1 MPVNKYSFIR
11 YRALD
16 KCLRDHSHR
25 YYISDLVD
33 ACNAALDSYNGA
45 SVSERQVR
53 ADMAFMQREAGGGAP
68 IEKLMDGH
76 RAYYR
81 YSDPDYSILNLPMS
95 QGEFNQLSSTIQM
108 LGRFKGLPDNSWME
122 ATLYRLQS
130 TFNIDNT
137 NPSWVRFS
145 QNEELEGL
153 RHFSRLF
160 EAISKCI
167 VLRID
172 YHKFGS
178 DSWSREIHPYQLRQ
192 YNNRWFLVGYE
203 ENQSKGLPLV
213 VLPLDRIDTIQE
225 CEDKEF
231 KPFVGDIEKP
241 FEDIVGVSLM
251 FGVSRVHILIRAYRP
266 TADYIKTKPIHHS
279 QQIKDVTDE
288 YIDFSLD
295 LIPNYEFETI
305 MLTYADNCEILE
317 PSTLREKISER
328 AALIEKMQKNCISS
342 KE

>member
-1 MPVNKYSFIR
+1 MPINKYSFIR

-16 KCLRDHSHR
+16 KCLRDQRRR
-25 YYISDLVD
+25 YYMSDLVD
-33 ACNAALDSYNGA
+33 ACNAALENYNGS

-53 ADMAFMQREAGGGAP
+53 SDMAFMQREAGGNAP
-68 IEKLMDGH
+68 IERCMDGH

-81 YSDPDYSILNLPMS
+81 YSDPDFSILNLPMS
-95 QGEFNQLSSTIQM
+95 QEEFDQLSSTIQM

-137 NPSWVRFS
+137 SPSWVRFS
-145 QNEELEGL
+145 QNEDLEGL
-153 RHFSRLF
+153 RHFSRLYD
-160 EAISKCI
+160 AISQRT
-167 VLRID
+167 VLKIE
-172 YHKFGS
+172 YHKFGTE
-178 DSWSREIHPYQLRQ
+178 SWTRVIHPYQLRQ

-225 CEDKEF
+225 CADKDF
-231 KPFVGDIEKP
+231 KPFSGDIEKP

-251 FGVSRVHILIRAYRP
+251 FGNTRVHIIIRAYRP

-279 QQIKDVTDE
+279 QQILDITDDH
-288 YIDFSLD
+288 IDFSLD
-295 LIPNYEFETI
+295 LIPNYEFETL

-328 AALIEKMQKNCISS
+328 AALIEKMQKKCISL

>member
-1 MPVNKYSFIR
+1 MTQ
-11 YRALD
+11 D
-16 KCLRDHSHR
+16 
-25 YYISDLVD
+25 
-33 ACNAALDSYNGA
+33 
-45 SVSERQVR
+45 
-53 ADMAFMQREAGGGAP
+53 
-68 IEKLMDGH
+68 
-76 RAYYR
+76 
-81 YSDPDYSILNLPMS
+81 
-95 QGEFNQLSSTIQM
+95 EFTQLSSTIQM

-153 RHFSRLF
+153 RYFSRLF
-160 EAISKCI
+160 EAISKGI

-172 YHKFGS
+172 YHKFGT

-213 VLPLDRIDTIQE
+213 VLPLDR
-225 CEDKEF
+225 
-231 KPFVGDIEKP
+231 
-241 FEDIVGVSLM
+241 SL
-251 FGVSRVHILIRAYRP
+251 Y
-266 TADYIKTKPIHHS
+266 
-279 QQIKDVTDE
+279 
-288 YIDFSLD
+288 

-317 PSTLREKISER
+317 PSSLRDNIYHPARPEGTDYKCPIC
-328 AALIEKMQKNCISS
+328 NN
-342 KE
+342 

>member
-1 MPVNKYSFIR
+1 MPVNKFASIR
-11 YRALD
+11 YRTLD
-16 KCLRDHSHR
+16 KCLRDHRRR

-33 ACNAALDSYNGA
+33 ACNEALENYNGS

-53 ADMAFMQREAGGGAP
+53 ADIAFMQREAGGNAP
-68 IEKLMDGH
+68 IERIMDGH

-81 YSDPDYSILNLPMS
+81 YSDPDYSILNLPMT
-95 QGEFNQLSSTIQM
+95 QEEFNQLSSTIQM
-108 LGRFKGLPDNSWME
+108 LSRFKGLPDNSWME

-160 EAISKCI
+160 EAISKGI

-172 YHKFGS
+172 YHKFGF

-203 ENQSKGLPLV
+203 AKVADRLPLV
-213 VLPLDRIDTIQE
+213 VLPLDRIE
-225 CEDKEF
+225 CISEMQDVEYI
-231 KPFVGDIEKP
+231 PYNGDIEEP
-241 FEDIVGVSLM
+241 FKDVVGVSLM
-251 FGVSRVHILIRAYRP
+251 FGESRVHIIIRAYRP
-266 TADYIKTKPIHHS
+266 TAYYIKTKPIHHS
-279 QQIKDVTDE
+279 QHILDITED
-288 YIDFSLD
+288 YIDFGLD

-305 MLTYADNCEILE
+305 ILSYADYCEIIE
-317 PSTLREKISER
+317 PSPLREKIAER
-328 AALIEKMQKNCISS
+328 AKKIQKMQNAQ
-342 KE
+342 